1 MKVLILGAGSKISKP
16 LFSSLKNEEEITP
29 IWVSSKPQPTW
40 LQSGTWLNTP
50 YTNKEDFTNL
60 LVEQSPQY
68 VVNLNAF
75 TDVDGCEEDKML
87 AMFLNYELPDM
98 LSEVCEENNIDFVHI
113 STDYI
118 FSGEVG
124 LCEINDKP
132 SDKNLNWYGIT
143 KRDGE
148 NAVVERFGC
157 VIRTNFIYGNPEAKS
172 FVSWVIDSL
181 SEEKEISIAYDQ
193 FSNPAYL
200 QDVANVIVICILKNI
215 KGIIHTGGKDWM
227 SRWELAQVIALSKG
241 IPSHVYS
248 KYLKPVDSLTLN
260 QKAIRPKFAGLG
272 IRKSEIILDYSF
284 KGIYDVLLEE
294 SSFRKDE
301 GFEENPNYQIFKK
314 LIFLLK
320 QIDNSVRKKGIF
332 EIKKMDYGTISISIN
347 SELYFVSIEVGKSSY
362 SGLIY
367 GTDKE
372 KELSYKL
379 ITGDLYDD
387 SSIIY
392 FLKELNELFLEI
404 DYHK

>member
-16 LFSSLKNEEEITP
+16 LYSSLKNAEEITP
-29 IWVSSKPQPTW
+29 IWVSSKPQPAW
-40 LQSGTWLNTP
+40 LEGGAWLNAP
-50 YTNKEDFTNL
+50 YTNKEGFISLIEEHNP
-60 LVEQSPQY
+60 EY
-68 VVNLNAF
+68 VLNLNAF
-75 TDVDGCEEDKML
+75 ADVDGCEDDKML

-98 LSEVCEENNIDFVHI
+98 LSEVCELYEKNIIHI

-118 FSGEVG
+118 FSGEMG
-124 LCEINDKP
+124 LYEINDEP

-148 NAVVERFGC
+148 SIVLKRFGC
-157 VIRTNFIYGNPEAKS
+157 VIRTNSIYGNPEEKS
-172 FVSWVIDSL
+172 FVSWVLDSI
-181 SEEKEISIAYDQ
+181 SNKKEISIAYDQ
-193 FSNPAYL
+193 FSNPAHL

-215 KGIIHTGGKDWM
+215 KGIIHTGGSDWI

-241 IPSHVYS
+241 IPSDVYS
-248 KYLKPVDSLTLN
+248 KYIKPVDSLTLN

-272 IRKSEIILDYSF
+272 ITKSEILLDYSF
-284 KGIYDVLLEE
+284 KGIYDILLEE
-294 SSFRKDE
+294 SSFKEDE
-301 GFEENPNYQIFKK
+301 KFEENPNFLIFKK
-314 LIFLLK
+314 LIYILK
-320 QIDNSVRKKGIF
+320 NIDSGVRKKAILD
-332 EIKKMDYGTISISIN
+332 IKKMDYGTICISIN
-347 SELYFVSIEVGKSSY
+347 SESYFSSIEIGKSSY

-367 GTDKE
+367 EMDKD

-392 FLKELNELFLEI
+392 FLKEMNELFLEI

>member
-16 LFSSLKNEEEITP
+16 LFSSLKNSEEIQP
-29 IWVSSKPQPTW
+29 IWVSSKPQPIW
-40 LQSGTWLNTP
+40 FEEGVWLNAS
-50 YTNKEDFTNL
+50 YTNKEDFTIL
-60 LVEQSPQY
+60 IEEHMPQY

-98 LSEVCEENNIDFVHI
+98 LSEVCELNDIGFIHI

-118 FSGEVG
+118 FSGKRG
-124 LCEINDKP
+124 LCEINDEP

-143 KRDGE
+143 KKDGE
-148 NAVVERFGC
+148 TAVLERFGC

-172 FVSWVIDSL
+172 FVSWVLDSL
-181 SEEKEISIAYDQ
+181 SEKKEIRIAYDQ
-193 FSNPAYL
+193 FSNPAHL

-215 KGIIHTGGKDWM
+215 KGVVHTGGKDWQ

-241 IPSHVYS
+241 VPSRVYS
-248 KYLKPVDSLTLN
+248 EYLKPVDSLTLN

-272 IRKSEIILDYSF
+272 ITKSEIILDYSF
-284 KGIYDVLLEE
+284 RGIYDVLLEE
-294 SSFRKDE
+294 SSFREDE
-301 GFEENPNYQIFKK
+301 NFEENPNYQIFKK
-314 LIFLLK
+314 LIFVLK
-320 QIDNSVRKKGIF
+320 NIDNGVRKKGIF

-347 SELYFVSIEVGKSSY
+347 SELYFVSIEIGKGSY

-367 GTDKE
+367 EMDKE
-372 KELSYKL
+372 KELAYKL
-379 ITGDLYDD
+379 ITGDLYND

-392 FLKELNELFLEI
+392 FLKEMNELFLEI